1 MKKKFSLI
9 VAMAFLLSS
18 CSSGMVKVNQ
28 DEIAKNE
35 AELEEKNKSNDD
47 ESIENDNSSE
57 KDTKDDK
64 KDNLENKINKKIKL
78 GGDSDKESDK
88 KVENENSPKN
98 TNKEIKRTY
107 PENKNSKD
115 SKSLSP
121 VQNSNNNST
130 SSGKKAYVSFKNPD
144 TSDKSKNYP
153 HILKDLKGKE
163 FVFSSGAGGWQ
174 TVLNFSENGNF
185 TAKYEDYDYDS
196 VSICEFNGKFSI
208 DSRVNDTAY
217 ILRLDKAEITSPVNT
232 EEVKNI
238 DGKEMKVKYT
248 DLPYGFAVNNDDDH
262 SFQGKFSLY
271 LPLRKRSQMSDK
283 VNEWLDISGE
293 KNVEK
298 NITRIYLLVNNK
310 TIDTFREQVK

>member
-18 CSSGMVKVNQ
+18 CGSEMVKVNQ

-57 KDTKDDK
+57 EDAKDDK
-64 KDNLENKINKKIKL
+64 KDKLENKINKKIKL

-121 VQNSNNNST
+121 VQNSKNDST

-208 DSRVNDTAY
+208 DSKVNDTAY

-238 DGKEMKVKYT
+238 DGKEIKVKYT

-262 SFQGKFSLY
+262 SFQEKFSLY

>member
-9 VAMAFLLSS
+9 VAMAFPLSS
-18 CSSGMVKVNQ
+18 CGSEMVKVNQ

-57 KDTKDDK
+57 EDAKDDK
-64 KDNLENKINKKIKL
+64 KDKLENKINKKIKL
-78 GGDSDKESDK
+78 GEDSDKESDK

-121 VQNSNNNST
+121 VQNSKNDST

-144 TSDKSKNYP
+144 TSDKPKNYP

-163 FVFSSGAGGWQ
+163 PVFSSGAGGWQ

-208 DSRVNDTAY
+208 DSKVNDTAY

-238 DGKEMKVKYT
+238 DGKEIKVKYT

-262 SFQGKFSLY
+262 SFQEKFSLY

>member
-18 CSSGMVKVNQ
+18 CGSEMVKVNQ

-57 KDTKDDK
+57 EDAKDDK
-64 KDNLENKINKKIKL
+64 KDKLENKINKKIKL
-78 GGDSDKESDK
+78 GEDSDKESDK

-121 VQNSNNNST
+121 VQNSKNDST

-196 VSICEFNGKFSI
+196 VSVCEFNGKFSI

-238 DGKEMKVKYT
+238 DGKEIKVKYT

-262 SFQGKFSLY
+262 SFQEKFSLY

>member
-18 CSSGMVKVNQ
+18 CGSEMVKVNQ

-57 KDTKDDK
+57 EDTKDDK
-64 KDNLENKINKKIKL
+64 KDKLENKINKKIKL

-121 VQNSNNNST
+121 VQNSKNDST

-185 TAKYEDYDYDS
+185 TAKYEDYDSDS

-208 DSRVNDTAY
+208 DSKVNDTAY

-238 DGKEMKVKYT
+238 DGKEIKVKYT

-262 SFQGKFSLY
+262 SFQEKFSLY

>member
-18 CSSGMVKVNQ
+18 CASEMVKVNQ

-57 KDTKDDK
+57 EDAKDDK
-64 KDNLENKINKKIKL
+64 KDKLENKINKKIKL

-121 VQNSNNNST
+121 VQNSKNNST

-208 DSRVNDTAY
+208 DSKVNDTAY

-238 DGKEMKVKYT
+238 DGKEIKVKYT

-262 SFQGKFSLY
+262 SFQEKFSLY

>member
-18 CSSGMVKVNQ
+18 CGSEMVKVNQ

-57 KDTKDDK
+57 EDAKDDK
-64 KDNLENKINKKIKL
+64 KDKLENKINKKIKL

-121 VQNSNNNST
+121 VQNSKNNST

-208 DSRVNDTAY
+208 DSKVNDTAY

-238 DGKEMKVKYT
+238 DGKEIKVKYT

-262 SFQGKFSLY
+262 SFQEKFSLY

>member
-18 CSSGMVKVNQ
+18 CGSEMVKVNQ

-57 KDTKDDK
+57 EDAKDDK
-64 KDNLENKINKKIKL
+64 KDKLENKINKKIKL
-78 GGDSDKESDK
+78 GEDSDKESDK

-121 VQNSNNNST
+121 VQNSKNDST

-196 VSICEFNGKFSI
+196 VSVCEFNGKFSI

-238 DGKEMKVKYT
+238 DGKEIKVKYT

-262 SFQGKFSLY
+262 SFQEKFSLY
-271 LPLRKRSQMSDK
+271 LPLRKRSQISDK

>member
-18 CSSGMVKVNQ
+18 CGSEMVKVNQ

-57 KDTKDDK
+57 EDAKDDK
-64 KDNLENKINKKIKL
+64 KDKLENKINKKIKL
-78 GGDSDKESDK
+78 GEDSDKESDK

-121 VQNSNNNST
+121 VQNSKNDST

-208 DSRVNDTAY
+208 DSKVNDTAY

-238 DGKEMKVKYT
+238 DGKEIKVKYT

-262 SFQGKFSLY
+262 SFQEKFSLY

>member
-18 CSSGMVKVNQ
+18 CGSEMVKVNQ

-57 KDTKDDK
+57 EDTKDDK
-64 KDNLENKINKKIKL
+64 KDKLENKINKKIKL
-78 GGDSDKESDK
+78 GEDSDKESDK

-121 VQNSNNNST
+121 VQNSKNDST

-208 DSRVNDTAY
+208 DSKVNDTAY

-238 DGKEMKVKYT
+238 DGKEIKVKYT

-262 SFQGKFSLY
+262 SFQEKFSLY

>member
-18 CSSGMVKVNQ
+18 CGSEMVKVNQ

-64 KDNLENKINKKIKL
+64 KDKLENKINKKIKL
-78 GGDSDKESDK
+78 GEDSDKESDK

-121 VQNSNNNST
+121 VQNSKNDST

-208 DSRVNDTAY
+208 DSKVNDTAY

-238 DGKEMKVKYT
+238 DGKEIKVKYT

-262 SFQGKFSLY
+262 SFQEKFSLY

>member
-18 CSSGMVKVNQ
+18 CGSEMVKVNQ

-57 KDTKDDK
+57 EDAKDDK
-64 KDNLENKINKKIKL
+64 KDKLENKINKKIKL
-78 GGDSDKESDK
+78 GEDSDKESDK

-121 VQNSNNNST
+121 VQNSKNDST

-208 DSRVNDTAY
+208 DSKVNDTAY

-232 EEVKNI
+232 EELKNI
-238 DGKEMKVKYT
+238 DGKEIKVKYT

-262 SFQGKFSLY
+262 SFQEKFSLY